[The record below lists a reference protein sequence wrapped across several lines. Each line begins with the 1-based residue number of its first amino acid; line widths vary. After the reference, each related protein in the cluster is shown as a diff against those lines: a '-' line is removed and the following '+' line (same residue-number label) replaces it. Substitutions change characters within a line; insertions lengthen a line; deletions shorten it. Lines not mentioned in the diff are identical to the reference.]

1 MGNNLVRGC
10 PWPATSDRN
19 LPEKCG
25 SGAALGIL
33 CVQSGGSG
41 GSLGAQHSIS
51 VLVLYRDPSG
61 IQTRGRMGDFRGAQL
76 AALIDVNTEML
87 FQLQVFGR
95 LGKMAHDSK
104 CRDLE

>member
-51 VLVLYRDPSG
+51 LCWCFTG
-61 IQTRGRMGDFRGAQL
+61 IPQASRQGEGWVTSEGHSL
-76 AALIDVNTEML
+76 LHL
-87 FQLQVFGR
+87 
-95 LGKMAHDSK
+95 
-104 CRDLE
+104 